1 MKTFSMLFAAL
12 IVGLVGSAA
21 HAADAKLK
29 VVKSLPLGHGGA
41 QIQSTPSLTATP
53 FYSNISTFSGSAF
66 TFGGT
71 FSGTQ
76 PAGTSGLTTA
86 MSCDDL
92 SLNPGDPNGS
102 YTLNEVSFSASNVSA
117 VDVTAAPSLLF
128 YDQASGAIIDGVV
141 FNPVTIPANSV
152 QLFTANLSSLSPPIA
167 FPLDA
172 NGEANIWMCQIY
184 DDAGGTTGASL
195 GDLDSLGA
203 GLCDPP
209 TVGSSPDNIY
219 LSDTPILSYVP
230 LPSGIQGNFGGS
242 PVANYCDELAE

>member
-66 TFGGT
+66 SFGGT

-92 SLNPGDPNGS
+92 SLNPGNPNGS
-102 YTLNEVSFSASNVSA
+102 YTLNEVSFSASNVGA
-117 VDVTAAPSLLF
+117 ACVNAAPTLLF

-141 FNPVTIPANSV
+141 FNPICVDPGVT
-152 QLFTANLSSLSPPIA
+152 LYTADLSTLSPPIT

-172 NGEANIWMCQIY
+172 NGEANIWMCQLY
-184 DDAGGTTGASL
+184 DDAGGTTGATSTEMD
-195 GDLDSLGA
+195 GLGA